1 MAAACFSNVSP
12 AESLRICYCVHGR
25 REMKAHDESNNAA
38 CSRRRSL
45 LPASELRLEVPCFGV
60 RPAAGPVSCDVT
72 QRSLPAVSDDDGQRG
87 TVSVPLPTTMRSTC
101 SAVKSDEEQF
111 RADDTF
117 NANISGELSA
127 ILSRAASLIEHADG
141 HSTATSNLSPV
152 NTAALLS
159 SQTSVPDSSHE
170 SMSSLLTSSSSAVPD
185 RLVTANTT
193 KSVVRRGRIRG
204 RRTSVHDRGRP
215 APFSTRQTLPVSLD
229 CTTTDLMK

>member
-1 MAAACFSNVSP
+1 MAAACVSNVSP

-72 QRSLPAVSDDDGQRG
+72 QRSLPAVSDDDDQRG

-127 ILSRAASLIEHADG
+127 ILSRAASLIEHALG

-159 SQTSVPDSSHE
+159 SQTSVPDASHE
-170 SMSSLLTSSSSAVPD
+170 SMSSLLTSSAVPD

-204 RRTSVHDRGRP
+204 RRTSVHDRDRP